1 MTTGLMCKAL
11 GVGFQITFELN
22 ALLYFVLRATNH
34 FIELFYFLIFIN
46 RVHLEFIVPTDVPP
60 FICTSYA

>member
-11 GVGFQITFELN
+11 GVGFQITFKLN

-34 FIELFYFLIFIN
+34 FIELFYFFIFIN
-46 RVHLEFIVPTDVPP
+46 RVIH
-60 FICTSYA
+60 